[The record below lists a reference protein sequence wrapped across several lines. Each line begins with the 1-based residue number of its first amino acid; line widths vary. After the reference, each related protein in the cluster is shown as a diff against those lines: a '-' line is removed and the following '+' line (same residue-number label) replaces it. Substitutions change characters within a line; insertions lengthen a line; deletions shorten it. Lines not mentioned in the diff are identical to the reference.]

1 MMVTNRKIFS
11 FLFLVL
17 ALAAADALLGGACA
31 AKAFAVE
38 PFAAQG
44 EHATLIREESMYGSA
59 GANAQKT
66 GQVERGSALTI
77 LERSTADGQPWVKI
91 SMAAED
97 RKSVV

>member
-44 EHATLIREESMYGSA
+44 EHATLIREESLSVSA
-59 GANAQKT
+59 GANAQKIA
-66 GQVERGSALTI
+66 QVERGSALTI
-77 LERSTADGQPWVKI
+77 LDRSNADGQPWVKI
-91 SMAAED
+91 SMAAD
-97 RKSVV
+97 QQA